1 MLRAIPAK
9 RLETL
14 EKSLKCAV
22 VPINLKN
29 WTELLD
35 EEKIPYLVQKIKEKL
50 NLDIESV
57 EVENTL

>member
-9 RLETL
+9 QLDML

-29 WTELLD
+29 WSKLPD
-35 EEKIPYLVQKIKEKL
+35 EEKIPYLDQKIKEKL
-50 NLDIESV
+50 NLDIQSV
-57 EVENTL
+57 VVENTV